1 MLEGKN
7 VQEVVEREIRAVLLS
22 DDEPISPQDALL
34 DSGLNSLMLAQL
46 LLQLEA
52 ELGVDP
58 FAGALSIA
66 DVRTVGDLVD
76 VYEQALAAAAGV

>member
-76 VYEQALAAAAGV
+76 VYERALAAAAGV